1 MNDEKV
7 DVAMILKKYSCA
19 NCERWGE
26 CCLSEV
32 IPLDYNTPT
41 VCLNYKPLEYPY
53 ELKEICELSQQTQCK
68 FVSEYFEKVICEYI
82 GDPPKKSYVYHVEGG
97 KIYNN
102 LDELV
107 YFDMTEILSKW
118 RLVDER
124 IRFG

>member
-1 MNDEKV
+1 MNENV
-7 DVAMILKKYSCA
+7 DVAMTLKKYSCA
-19 NCERWGE
+19 NCERWGK
-26 CCLSEV
+26 CYLSEV
-32 IPLDYNTPT
+32 IPLAYISDTLCRY
-41 VCLNYKPLEYPY
+41 YKSFEYPY
-53 ELKEICELSQQTQCK
+53 GFKEICELSQQTQCK

-124 IRFG
+124 IRFD